1 MTWWLVREN
10 DQLFLIVNGRRAFSR
25 NRSIAFSRVKGMT
38 VHPGGSNQQDDQVL
52 ITFSDGNQTTA
63 KFHQIDLE
71 KVADTLGK
79 PEERLQDILSTV
91 KAITEDLIYN
101 CEDSEDSESSLGTG
115 SSTSLESEAIEPR
128 KKKRKIEENTIGN
141 VDAQIEEKCRG
152 ISEIELKKLCAPERD
167 AKRYARKEIVAAKEF
182 LMSRHSD
189 MVIPVLEKSGKYE
202 VLGGMSYI
210 NASKFIGYGHLS
222 RGWRCRVYHNLNR
235 IEALRVASLFRIG
248 QPVEEGLS
256 LQEEVAICRSILY
269 SDHGLEVDAHPPKM
283 TAPTRKHCAVAL
295 GRSDAKN
302 SLRALEP
309 TFQLASYSSRC
320 YEKVT
325 ELFNLVQETTGRNLK
340 QFCFMKLQGLAE
352 EERYRLL
359 IQACTSLNVK
369 GMMKEAEACKAKKYL
384 QNFFTKGVGTLTW
397 AEAMAKHPAHTTEE
411 AMKPYIGLKW
421 KKGMIP
427 EAFLDHINSAKRS
440 LDRDRP
446 TDSIPALAIHEI
458 NTDRR
463 KSGKYEV
470 LGGMSYIN
478 ASKELVDEAP
488 ALHLHSPLTQVTFSF
503 LKPLDHMFHEASRS
517 CRRRRYE
524 LLIQA
529 CTSLQC
535 EKGMMKEAEACKA
548 KVPTEL
554 FTKGVGTLTWARPG
568 SLWRKCSDFNFRS
581 DHGEREMLAMR

>member
-1 MTWWLVREN
+1 
-10 DQLFLIVNGRRAFSR
+10 
-25 NRSIAFSRVKGMT
+25 
-38 VHPGGSNQQDDQVL
+38 
-52 ITFSDGNQTTA
+52 
-63 KFHQIDLE
+63 
-71 KVADTLGK
+71 
-79 PEERLQDILSTV
+79 
-91 KAITEDLIYN
+91 
-101 CEDSEDSESSLGTG
+101 
-115 SSTSLESEAIEPR
+115 
-128 KKKRKIEENTIGN
+128 
-141 VDAQIEEKCRG
+141 
-152 ISEIELKKLCAPERD
+152 
-167 AKRYARKEIVAAKEF
+167 
-182 LMSRHSD
+182 MSRHSD

-210 NASKFIGYGHLS
+210 NASKELVDDERYGHLS

-352 EERYRLL
+352 EEKYRLL

-458 NTDRR
+458 NTDRPGTNAPNARTVIHLATDIKSLNGIVNSSNDVHMVHIIVSEPEDLQEINHHVAVMYAAVESRMRGPNLLCMR
-463 KSGKYEV
+463 KKEDIFEHAIRYYTCRDEYVVDVGDGV
-470 LGGMSYIN
+470 LATVALSCGRRTCTPD
-478 ASKELVDEAP
+478 AFDTPDTLVDDTP
-488 ALHLHSPLTQVTFSF
+488 ATIDPSEVEWM
-503 LKPLDHMFHEASRS
+503 LDEPSHISDS
-517 CRRRRYE
+517 E
-524 LLIQA
+524 LIEFD
-529 CTSLQC
+529 S
-535 EKGMMKEAEACKA
+535 
-548 KVPTEL
+548 V
-554 FTKGVGTLTWARPG
+554 
-568 SLWRKCSDFNFRS
+568 
-581 DHGEREMLAMR
+581 